1 MHDSDTSADCAAQ
14 DDSAKIPASYS
25 DPFLAFAIEL
35 GFDRRKK
42 LKKNERHITVALAV
56 LAQMRAHRQELI
68 SAPGGAWLY
77 SDGAWQRL
85 DKKWLAVQVEIAC
98 IGLGFNS
105 DTKLVNETLAWL
117 LRQPELWRDRA
128 PKQDCKRSGVR

>member
-1 MHDSDTSADCAAQ
+1 MVDAARFEE
-14 DDSAKIPASYS
+14 DRPPPASYS
-25 DPFLAFAIEL
+25 DPLLAFAIEL
-35 GFDRRKK
+35 GFDRHKK

-56 LAQMRAHRQELI
+56 LAKMRARREELI

-105 DTKLVNETLAWL
+105 DTKLVNETRAWL
-117 LRQPELWRDRA
+117 LRQPELWRDRV
-128 PKQDCKRSGVR
+128 PHQERKPSGAR

>member
-1 MHDSDTSADCAAQ
+1 MHDTDTSAADGAQ
-14 DDSAKIPASYS
+14 ADAAKISETGN
-25 DPFLAFAIEL
+25 PFLAFAIEL

-42 LKKNERHITVALAV
+42 LKKNERHITVGLAV
-56 LAQMRAHRQELI
+56 LAQMRAHRDELI

-105 DTKLVNETLAWL
+105 NTKLVNETRAWL

-128 PKQDCKRSGVR
+128 PQRDKRSGVR